1 MKSTWLKGDKKMGL
15 SAVQKAL
22 KAAGLDPDM
31 IKYPKEVNTFGMMKI
46 LMEENRALINAVN
59 ELIRQRD
66 RKEDE
71 GMQVKEYVRRYYD
84 AVVKKR
90 DGLAIDHMLTD
101 LLAECNAELG
111 ASYGRNPSDADVGKC
126 IAKFNRKGNT
136 IADRFN
142 EMAGEK
148 IVKHDWFKSCVAM
161 RIADRIMN
169 YKDLEDA
176 E

>member
-1 MKSTWLKGDKKMGL
+1 MGL
-15 SAVQKAL
+15 SAVQSAL

-31 IKYPKEVNTFGMMKI
+31 IKYPKEVNTFGMMEI
-46 LMEENRALINAVN
+46 LMEENRALLSAVRK
-59 ELIRQRD
+59 LIQQRD
-66 RKEDE
+66 GKEDE
-71 GMQVKEYVRRYYD
+71 GMQIKEYVRRYYD
-84 AVVKKR
+84 AVVKKK
-90 DGLAIDHMLTD
+90 DALAIDHMLTD

-126 IAKFNRKGNT
+126 LAKFNRKGNN

-142 EMAGEK
+142 ELAGEK
-148 IVKHDWFKSCVAM
+148 IIKHDWFKSCVAVK
-161 RIADRIMN
+161 IADRIMN

>member
-1 MKSTWLKGDKKMGL
+1 MGL
-15 SAVQKAL
+15 SAVQTAL

-31 IKYPKEVNTFGMMKI
+31 IKYPKEVNTFGMMEI
-46 LMEENRALINAVN
+46 LMEENRALLSAVR

-66 RKEDE
+66 RKDDE

-84 AVVKKR
+84 GIVKNR
-90 DGLAIDHMLTD
+90 DGHAIDGMLTD

-142 EMAGEK
+142 EMAGCK
-148 IVKHDWFKSCVAM
+148 VIKPDWFKNCVAVKV
-161 RIADRIMN
+161 AEKIMHCN
-169 YKDLEDA
+169 DLEDA

>member
-1 MKSTWLKGDKKMGL
+1 MGL
-15 SAVQKAL
+15 SAVQSAL

-31 IKYPKEVNTFGMMKI
+31 IKYPKEVNTFGMMEI
-46 LMEENRALINAVN
+46 LMEENRALLSAVRK
-59 ELIRQRD
+59 LIRQRD
-66 RKEDE
+66 GKEDE
-71 GMQVKEYVRRYYD
+71 EMQVKEYVRRYYD

-90 DGLAIDHMLTD
+90 DGHAIDGMLTD

-126 IAKFNRKGNT
+126 LAKFNRKGNT

-142 EMAGEK
+142 ELAGEK
-148 IVKHDWFKSCVAM
+148 IVKHDWFKSCVAVK
-161 RIADRIMN
+161 IADRIMN

>member
-1 MKSTWLKGDKKMGL
+1 MGL
-15 SAVQKAL
+15 SAVQAAL

-71 GMQVKEYVRRYYD
+71 GMKVKEYVRRYYTS
-84 AVVKKR
+84 VVNGNS
-90 DGLAIDHMLTD
+90 DVADEMLTT
-101 LLAECNAELG
+101 LLSECNAEIQTM
-111 ASYGRNPSDADVGKC
+111 YGRNPSDSDIGKC

-136 IADRFN
+136 IADKFN
-142 EMAGEK
+142 EIAGEK
-148 IVKHDWFKSCVAM
+148 VVKQDWFKNCVAVK
-161 RIADRIMN
+161 IANKIMN
-169 YKDLEDA
+169 YNELEDA